1 LAAPAVCGTRIRE
14 FETRHITRNLA
25 AEAMIPT
32 CCAVFA
38 AQDADMAT
46 FGHASLF
53 DHDRAMPDPA
63 ALPEAYE
70 GVLWRRSFAYLI
82 DLCVIGVL
90 ALICWV
96 VFAVL
101 WLLSFGL
108 LGPVLWFLFGLI
120 PLAYHTFLLSG
131 PRSATIGMRLFD
143 VELRS
148 VTGERPG
155 FLQALIQTALFYIT
169 VGATCSLILLWVLFN
184 RHKRTLHD
192 MLAGTV
198 VVRRFP
204 ARYTDTRASWR
215 R

>member
-1 LAAPAVCGTRIRE
+1 MASFDYASTLYHTR
-14 FETRHITRNLA
+14 
-25 AEAMIPT
+25 
-32 CCAVFA
+32 
-38 AQDADMAT
+38 
-46 FGHASLF
+46 G
-53 DHDRAMPDPA
+53 MPDPA

-70 GVLWRRSFAYLI
+70 GVLWRRTLGYFV
-82 DLCVIGVL
+82 DLCVIGML
-90 ALICWV
+90 AAVVWV

-120 PLAYHTFLLSG
+120 PLAYHTLLLSG
-131 PRSATIGMRLFD
+131 RWSATIGMRLFD

-155 FLQALIQTALFYIT
+155 FLQALIQTALFYLT
-169 VGATCSLILLWVLFN
+169 VAATCSLILLLVLFN

-198 VVRRFP
+198 VVRRFRVR
-204 ARYTDTRASWR
+204 AR
-215 R
+215 